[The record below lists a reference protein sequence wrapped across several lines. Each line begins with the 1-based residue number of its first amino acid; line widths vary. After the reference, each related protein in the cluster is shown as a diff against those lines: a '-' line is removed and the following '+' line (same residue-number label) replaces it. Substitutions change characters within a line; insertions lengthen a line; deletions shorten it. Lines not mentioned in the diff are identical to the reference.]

1 MVIPEIA
8 FAPDISGVW
17 SVAGTFD
24 ISSKPRKMDSMRT
37 IARNTAS
44 II

>member
-1 MVIPEIA
+1 MPEIA
-8 FAPDISGVW
+8 LAPDISGVCK
-17 SVAGTFD
+17 VAGTFE
-24 ISSKPRKMDSMRT
+24 ISSKPRKIDNMRT